1 MSINIPSINTATTT
15 MGKNASDYEKFV
27 IVDTAGSIVEAGQV
41 AYSLDLVKDDSLQ
54 NKADFLSELFALVNM
69 EFKVREAR
77 LRTVAKTASVAD
89 IMKGL
94 AKK

>member
-1 MSINIPSINTATTT
+1 MSINIPSINTAPTNI
-15 MGKNASDYEKFV
+15 GKNASDYEKFV
-27 IVDTAGSIVEAGQV
+27 IVDTAGSLVDAGSV

-54 NKADFLSELFALVNM
+54 AKADFLKDLFDVVGM

-77 LRTVAKTASVAD
+77 VRTVAKTASVAE